1 MRSQKSTFKYWK
13 NLRKQRRWKLKRR
26 HFWWFTTTVF
36 YSSSGKMKI
45 WSLIFASVGALIRWL
60 QELRRLMLETFATGR
75 VQIFCA
81 KRGERKQL
89 NLIFRLTTLETDGC
103 CCFGVRLGLASRVL
117 PPSWSGCSTSSGKW
131 VREPDLML
139 LHITHIYFG
148 SDIKWFDFENSTT
161 ITASLVSPTAVKR
174 LNKWPYGVT
183 HKKLMNLFCC
193 IITLAVV
200 HNVVPPCDEMFF
212 LP

>member
-103 CCFGVRLGLASRVL
+103 CCCFA
-117 PPSWSGCSTSSGKW
+117 PHAT
-131 VREPDLML
+131 
-139 LHITHIYFG
+139 
-148 SDIKWFDFENSTT
+148 N
-161 ITASLVSPTAVKR
+161 TAVKSHQI
-174 LNKWPYGVT
+174 LCT
-183 HKKLMNLFCC
+183 KLIHLHVWAGDEQ
-193 IITLAVV
+193 ITLQQQHWRQSVLFSQ
-200 HNVVPPCDEMFF
+200 HCSPPFGSIWAWKWAQFMGYH
-212 LP
+212 